1 MPSRK
6 ERWISFFE
14 LTLRG
19 KGHPG
24 KPLAL
29 PAAAFLAI
37 RAAADTAKADG
48 RRLMQEV
55 LLDRLLICLDEIT
68 VNEQDETAV
77 LLFTVLDAD
86 AADAAY
92 RKLGTL
98 EQRTIRKAA
107 DEGGATSAH
116 LVIDLRA
123 QPNTNRY
130 PAALERM
137 EGVSRSRILPFLE
150 QLLLA
155 YAGQVDV
162 PLDDRTVR
170 VDPVVEMDV
179 MPSASLQQSLAQGV
193 LKGVELVQLK
203 RRGKLD
209 EGQAFDEAQRA
220 IVFRIPPKTMGERA
234 QHVISSIARS
244 ADYEDYP
251 EMRVR
256 WERPDGKE
264 QSITAARDEAELLS
278 EAFARIEK
286 VEDFEADLEAACIEI
301 RPDLAAKML
310 ALLRP

>member
-1 MPSRK
+1 VPSRK
-6 ERWISFFE
+6 DRWISFFE

-19 KGHPG
+19 KGHPNR
-24 KPLAL
+24 PLPM

-37 RAAADTAKADG
+37 RDAAEAAKADG
-48 RRLMQEV
+48 RRLTQEV
-55 LLDRLLICLDEIT
+55 LLDRLLICLDEIA
-68 VNEQDETAV
+68 VDEHEGTAV

-98 EQRTIRKAA
+98 EQRTVKKAA

-123 QPNTNRY
+123 RPNTDRY
-130 PAALERM
+130 AVALERM

-150 QLLLA
+150 ELLLSS
-155 YAGQVDV
+155 AGQVDV
-162 PLDDRTVR
+162 PLDDGTVS
-170 VDPVVEMDV
+170 VDPVLEMDA
-179 MPSASLQQSLAQGV
+179 MPSASLRQSLAQGV
-193 LKGVELVQLK
+193 LKGVELVQLR

-220 IVFRIPPKTMGERA
+220 IIFKIPPKTWGERA
-234 QHVISSIARS
+234 QQVLSSISRA
-244 ADYEDYP
+244 AEYEDYP

-264 QSITAARDEAELLS
+264 QTITAARDEAELLS

-286 VEDFEADLEAACIEI
+286 VDGFEVDLEAACVEI
-301 RPDLAAKML
+301 RTDLAAKML